1 MKQHEEAAGGVI
13 GHPQGTK
20 GLGLWDPRGGKTQ
33 SLPLEFDAL
42 VRKPVGLPVG
52 VWRRGRSTPTH
63 MHARTGNN
71 R

>member
-1 MKQHEEAAGGVI
+1 MKRQQGGRLVTLR
-13 GHPQGTK
+13 GLKAQGY
-20 GLGLWDPRGGKTQ
+20 GIPGGKMQ

-52 VWRRGRSTPTH
+52 AWLRGHSTPTRT
-63 MHARTGNN
+63 HAGTGNN